1 MRLSNLAIAL
11 ATVATVPAAYA
22 AELATTTDFQK
33 ISEELAVEEQKITD
47 EIKTL
52 EAELDTQATTDGT
65 TTRTVDG
72 GSTEPTETTTEEKT
86 LTTTITE
93 PCPMQATVM
102 CDEKHDTVTKE
113 VNGCTYTECVP
124 KEMCATIAV
133 ACMESQVAVPYID
146 DQGCEYYVCED
157 ATPREECS
165 LTFIDDP
172 CPDCEG
178 WVANEDCTGAICVSC
193 RETLPPEYQCED
205 PAPCDPNTQTT
216 LTSTDESGCVVHTC
230 YEVCNTLTAEPTEC
244 TGSNEVRQIDLGTC
258 EVTCLVMC
266 PQPVCQEGTTFISQD
281 PVTCETTCTDAEV
294 VATRRGHG
302 GGGGKKAGGDSTT
315 EDGSTTT
322 TKGGGKKGGNKK
334 NLRW

>member
-124 KEMCATIAV
+124 KETTDPSLCDGANDLSLTEDGMSCTRYLTTAGCYEYTCERSMCLGAQDLTSQTDGVKCTAQLTSAGCYDYRCETIV
-133 ACMESQVAVPYID
+133 VDPPPLTY
-146 DQGCEYYVCED
+146 CEGSLIPEED
-157 ATPREECS
+157 ATCKSQTYTKTERDGCIFVDCLKVCSYECRGGTVP
-165 LTFIDDP
+165 LTGGSG
-172 CPDCEG
+172 DC
-178 WVANEDCTGAICVSC
+178 ADYTCVKKGGK
-193 RETLPPEYQCED
+193 TAD
-205 PAPCDPNTQTT
+205 GGGDTT
-216 LTSTDESGCVVHTC
+216 DGTD
-230 YEVCNTLTAEPTEC
+230 
-244 TGSNEVRQIDLGTC
+244 
-258 EVTCLVMC
+258 
-266 PQPVCQEGTTFISQD
+266 
-281 PVTCETTCTDAEV
+281 
-294 VATRRGHG
+294 
-302 GGGGKKAGGDSTT
+302 GGGGK
-315 EDGSTTT
+315 
-322 TKGGGKKGGNKK
+322 TKVCKGRNCKRK
-334 NLRW
+334 NLRA